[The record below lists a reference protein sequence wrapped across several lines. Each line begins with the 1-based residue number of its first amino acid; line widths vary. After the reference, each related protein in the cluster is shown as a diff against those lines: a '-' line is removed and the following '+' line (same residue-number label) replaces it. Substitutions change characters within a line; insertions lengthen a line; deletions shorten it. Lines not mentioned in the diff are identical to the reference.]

1 MYATI
6 RHRQGALAS
15 TDELARAGRALAV
28 RLAAAPGFVACLL
41 LETPGGGHAA
51 VCICEDPASLAAAD
65 GLVAGWAPTE
75 FAGDGAAPGSASAAR
90 SAPRRACDPAR
101 TARGAGHRSGPGR

>member
-6 RHRQGALAS
+6 RHRQADPAS

-28 RLAAAPGFVACLL
+28 RLAAPPGFVACLL

-65 GLVAGWAPTE
+65 GLVAGWAP
-75 FAGDGAAPGSASAAR
+75 AACA
-90 SAPRRACDPAR
+90 
-101 TARGAGHRSGPGR
+101 GAGADPWQRLSGEVVAQKGL